1 MQLFGGITNS
11 LTHLLQ
17 CSFFLLA
24 DTKREYSLSL
34 LVGEL
39 FLSPLWKLIK
49 LAIRG
54 VKPEIGGI
62 GIGEL
67 FIVFAV
73 NAVDP
78 APEVAM
84 KSRLAAV
91 FCWLKKVS
99 FGSLMS
105 TGER

>member
-1 MQLFGGITNS
+1 M
-11 LTHLLQ
+11 
-17 CSFFLLA
+17 
-24 DTKREYSLSL
+24 
-34 LVGEL
+34 
-39 FLSPLWKLIK
+39 
-49 LAIRG
+49 
-54 VKPEIGGI
+54 KPEIGGI

-91 FCWLKKVS
+91 FCWLKKVN